1 MNDNQPS
8 PAQPVDYKGR
18 QINLTSDQREDG
30 TWVCHYSITEERQT
44 QLTSGKGQTEGG
56 FPSREAA
63 ELAALEK
70 AKTVIDLR
78 TISDRS

>member
-1 MNDNQPS
+1 MNDDQPS

-18 QINLTSDQREDG
+18 HIDLTSDQQQDG
-30 TWVCHYSITEERQT
+30 TWVCHYSITEE
-44 QLTSGKGQTEGG
+44 GQTKLQSGQGQSEEK